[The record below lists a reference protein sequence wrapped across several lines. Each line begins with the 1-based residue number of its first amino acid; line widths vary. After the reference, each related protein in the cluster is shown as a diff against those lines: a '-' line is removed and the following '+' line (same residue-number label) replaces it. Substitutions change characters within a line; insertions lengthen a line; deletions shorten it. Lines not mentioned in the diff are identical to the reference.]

1 MTTDFSFASASAT
14 PLSMNDNEPLAYR
27 MRPRKI
33 EDVVGQQHLVG
44 PGKPIAMM
52 VAAHQLSSMILY
64 GPPGTGKTSIASAI
78 AGSTKY
84 PLRLFNAANATMKDL
99 KAIAEESFTTP
110 VVLLLDEIHRLDRVK
125 QDYLLSFIESGQ
137 LIVVGATT
145 ENPYLNVAPAL
156 RSRLIIYEVFPL
168 KPNDVFTALKR
179 AVSDKE
185 RGLGGSTVNC
195 GDDVLHWLAERTN
208 GDVRLA
214 LNSLEIVVKSGSPV
228 DEEHLG
234 DIISNNNFDM
244 DAAEDMHYDT
254 ISAFHESV
262 KGSDVDASLY
272 YLAVLIQAGDMES
285 IIRRL
290 TVLLFEDI
298 ELIDIGMWG
307 DVLEALRVARE
318 VGFPKAKYILSSV
331 TIAMALVPKTNS
343 AQLAIDAALED
354 AKNNKL
360 HPAPKFTQDFHYKG
374 HEALGRGVG
383 FKNPHDFPHHFVQQR
398 YLPESLQDRVYYE
411 PDAAAE
417 ERFKAMHDRLRKLLY
432 GKDGDADDKGDVRK

>member
-1 MTTDFSFASASAT
+1 MNAEQ
-14 PLSMNDNEPLAYR
+14 PLEMNDNQPLAYR
-27 MRPRKI
+27 MRPRKLD
-33 EDVVGQQHLVG
+33 DVVGQQHLVAEG
-44 PGKPIAMM
+44 RPIGMM
-52 VAAHQLSSMILY
+52 VQAHQLSSMILY

-84 PLRLFNAANATMKDL
+84 PLRFFNAAHGSMKEL
-99 KAIAEESFTTP
+99 KEIADESFTMP
-110 VVLLLDEIHRLDRVK
+110 VVLLLDEIHRLDRIK
-125 QDYLLSFIESGQ
+125 QDFLLSFIESGQ

-168 KPNDVFTALKR
+168 EPADVFTALKR
-179 AVSDKE
+179 ALNDKE
-185 RGLGGSTVNC
+185 RGLGSIAVDC
-195 GDDVLHWLAERTN
+195 PDLVLRWLAERTN

-214 LNSLEIVVKSGSPV
+214 LNSLEIVVKSGSTV

-234 DIISNNNFDM
+234 EIVSNNNFDM

-262 KGSDVDASLY
+262 KGSDVDGSLY

-298 ELIDIGMWG
+298 ELAAMGMWSE
-307 DVLEALRVARE
+307 VLEALRVARE
-318 VGFPKAKYILSSV
+318 VGFPKASYILSSV
-331 TIAMALVPKTNS
+331 TIAMALAPKTNS
-343 AQLAIDAALED
+343 AQHAIDAALED

-374 HEALGRGVG
+374 HEKLGRGVG
-383 FKNPHDFPHHFVQQR
+383 FKNPHDFPGHIVPQK
-398 YLPESLQDRVYYE
+398 YLPESLRDRVYYV
-411 PDAAAE
+411 PDSDAE
-417 ERFKAMHDRLRKLLY
+417 KRYEELHKKLRAFLY
-432 GKDGDADDKGDVRK
+432 GGEAEATSHDE